1 MATQLEKVGAIST
14 NPVLAVANPVSF
26 ANKTISKAFGG
37 GGHHTQMQYG
47 ADPSTINEINLGQR
61 GYTPSYDSNQKG
73 SFEGN
78 YNTILNQFTPDQLL
92 RRYQNVTA
100 DQLNTNLDKTNAQAY
115 NSFKSLIGRDPTAA
129 ELSQVIP
136 AFQSG
141 PQNGNAWLAQFAEI
155 EKQKPANLQK
165 RAGEFKDQVNQVF
178 QSQLGRDATADEITH
193 FGSLFASGNLDAY
206 QMQDFLKGTPE
217 YQNNQDKQFRTDL
230 SGELQKSDQNFFDR
244 AKQSVISQ
252 FMQNGTGNSSA
263 LDSALVDLMGQIQ
276 SKRSDYLANLS
287 AQQYGSNKN
296 LAISNYGNT
305 MDQYLKDKNYNR
317 GLSQN
322 TMDQYMNR
330 TNELVDYNR
339 QMQDYMNYANS
350 YNPRN
355 NGLAGLGAGA
365 LSGAGAFAGTGNP
378 FAIGAGGLAGGLF
391 GYLGSRG

>member
-1 MATQLEKVGAIST
+1 MANNLQQGASIT
-14 NPVLAVANPVSF
+14 NPTMAVANPAIFS
-26 ANKTISKAFGG
+26 ALGGFGG
-37 GGHHTQMQYG
+37 GRGHHTQMQYG
-47 ADPSTINEINLGQR
+47 ADPSQINEINLGQQ
-61 GYTPSYDSNQKG
+61 GYTPAYDSNQKG

-92 RRYQNVTA
+92 KRYQNGKA
-100 DQLNTNLDKTNAQAY
+100 EQYQTNLDKTNAQAY
-115 NSFKSLIGRDPTAA
+115 NSFKSLIGRDPTAN
-129 ELSQVIP
+129 ELAQVIP
-136 AFQSG
+136 AFQAG
-141 PQNGNAWLAQFAEI
+141 PQLGNAWLSQFAEI

-165 RAGEFKDQVNQVF
+165 RAGDFKDQVNQVF
-178 QSQLGRDATADEITH
+178 KSQLGRDATADEITH

-244 AKQSVISQ
+244 AKQSVMAQ
-252 FMQNGTGNSSA
+252 FMQNGTGNSTA

-287 AQQYGSNKN
+287 SQQYGSNKN

-330 TNELVDYNR
+330 SNELVDYNR

-355 NGLAGLGAGA
+355 NGFAGMGAGA
-365 LSGAGAFAGTGNP
+365 LSGAGAFAATGNP
-378 FAIGAGGLAGGLF
+378 YAIGAGGLAGGLF

>member
-1 MATQLEKVGAIST
+1 MATQLGTGATI
-14 NPVLAVANPVSF
+14 ANPIASTPIVASLGG
-26 ANKTISKAFGG
+26 FGG
-37 GGHHTQMQYG
+37 KKHTSQMQYG
-47 ADPSTINEINLGQR
+47 VDPSLINEITLGQA
-61 GYTPSYDSNQKG
+61 GYTPSYDSNVGG
-73 SFEGN
+73 SFESG
-78 YNTILNQFTPDQLL
+78 YNQIINQFTPDQLL
-92 RRYQNVTA
+92 KRYQNA
-100 DQLNTNLDKTNAQAY
+100 KSDQFQTHLDRTNAQAY

-141 PQNGNAWLAQFAEI
+141 PQNGNAWLANFAEV

-165 RAGEFKDQVNQVF
+165 KAGDFKDQVNQVF
-178 QSQLGRDATADEITH
+178 QSQLGRDATGDEVNH
-193 FGSLFASGNLDAY
+193 FGSLFASGNLDSY

-217 YQNNQDKQFRTDL
+217 YQNTQDKQFRTDL
-230 SGELQKSDQNFFDR
+230 SGELQKSDQSFFDR
-244 AKQSVISQ
+244 AKQSVMSQ

-296 LAISNYGNT
+296 LALSNYGNT
-305 MDQYLKDKNYNR
+305 MDQYLNDKNYNR

-330 TNELVDYNR
+330 SNELVDYNR

-355 NGLAGLGAGA
+355 NGLAGMGSGA

-391 GYLGSRG
+391 GYLGSRR

>member
-1 MATQLEKVGAIST
+1 MANKLQEGAAIT
-14 NPVLAVANPVSF
+14 NPTMAVANPAVLS
-26 ANKTISKAFGG
+26 ALGGFGG
-37 GGHHTQMQYG
+37 GGGHRTQMQYG
-47 ADPSTINEINLGQR
+47 ADPSTINEINLGQQ
-61 GYTPSYDSNQKG
+61 GYTPAYDSNQQG
-73 SFEGN
+73 SFESN

-92 RRYQNVTA
+92 KRYQNVKA

-115 NSFKSLIGRDPTAA
+115 NSFKSIIGRDPTAA

-141 PQNGNAWLAQFAEI
+141 PQNGNAWLANFAEV

-165 RAGEFKDQVNQVF
+165 RSGEYKDQVNQVF
-178 QSQLGRDATADEITH
+178 QSQLGRDATSDEISH

-206 QMQDFLKGTPE
+206 QMQDFLKGTTE
-217 YQNNQDKQFRTDL
+217 YQNSQDKQFRTDL
-230 SGELQKSDQNFFDR
+230 SGELEKSDQNFFDR
-244 AKQSVISQ
+244 AKQSVMAQ
-252 FMQNGTGNSSA
+252 FMQNGTGNSTA

-276 SKRSDYLANLS
+276 SKRSDYLASLS

-296 LAISNYGNT
+296 LALSNYGNT
-305 MDQYLKDKNYNR
+305 MDQYLQDKNYNR

-330 TNELVDYNR
+330 SNELVDYSR

-355 NGLAGLGAGA
+355 NGLTGMASGA
-365 LSGAGAFAGTGNP
+365 LSGAGAFSGTKNP
-378 FAIGAGGLAGGLF
+378 YAIGGGALAGGLF